1 MWNRTTDQINL
12 ILVRHGATAGN
23 VRKCYIGRTDE
34 PLSAEGEKGI
44 RELKKQGIYGEAD
57 IVVVSPMVRC
67 RRTAELLYPGQ
78 DYHIVDAFCEMD
90 FGRFEGKNYQDLN
103 GNADYQRWID
113 SGGTLAFPEG
123 ESRADFV
130 ARCGQGLVE
139 LLTKLQQEDEAT
151 ALQQETQRRSE
162 FTVAAVVHGGT
173 IMALLSRFGGGD
185 YYSYQCKNGEGYRC
199 KLLYVAES
207 GGKVLPQQIQIT
219 EIRRLG

>member
-12 ILVRHGATAGN
+12 ILIRHGATEGN
-23 VRKCYIGRTDE
+23 ARKSYIGRTDE
-34 PLSAEGEKGI
+34 PLSVAGENSI
-44 RELKKQGIYGEAD
+44 RELKAQGIYGTAD
-57 IVVVSPMVRC
+57 FVVVSPMVRC
-67 RRTAELLYPGQ
+67 RHTAELLYPGQ
-78 DYHIVDAFCEMD
+78 DYHIVDAFREMD

-103 GNADYQRWID
+103 GDTDYQRWID
-113 SGGTLAFPEG
+113 SGGTLAFPGG

-139 LLTKLQQEDEAT
+139 LLTKLQQEDAVT
-151 ALQQETQRRSE
+151 ALQQETQRE
-162 FTVAAVVHGGT
+162 QEVTIAAVVHGGT

-199 KLLYVAES
+199 KLRYAAGNGE
-207 GGKVLPQQIQIT
+207 KVLLEQIQIT

>member
-12 ILVRHGATAGN
+12 ILIRHGATAGN

-67 RRTAELLYPGQ
+67 RRTAELLYPGK

-207 GGKVLPQQIQIT
+207 GGKVLPEQIQIT

>member
-12 ILVRHGATAGN
+12 ILIRHGATAGN
-23 VRKCYIGRTDE
+23 ERKCYIGRTDE
-34 PLSAEGEKGI
+34 PLSVAGEKGI
-44 RELKKQGIYGEAD
+44 RKLKEQGIYGAAD
-57 IVVVSPMVRC
+57 IVVTSPMVRC

-78 DYHIVDAFCEMD
+78 DYHIVDAFREMD

-103 GNADYQRWID
+103 GDADYQRWID
-113 SGGTLAFPEG
+113 SGGTLAFPGG

-139 LLTKLQQEDEAT
+139 LLTKLQQED
-151 ALQQETQRRSE
+151 
-162 FTVAAVVHGGT
+162 TVAAVVHGGT
-173 IMALLSRFGGGD
+173 IMALLSQFGGGD

-199 KLLYVAES
+199 KLRYASEY
-207 GGKVLPQQIQIT
+207 GGKVLPEQIQIT